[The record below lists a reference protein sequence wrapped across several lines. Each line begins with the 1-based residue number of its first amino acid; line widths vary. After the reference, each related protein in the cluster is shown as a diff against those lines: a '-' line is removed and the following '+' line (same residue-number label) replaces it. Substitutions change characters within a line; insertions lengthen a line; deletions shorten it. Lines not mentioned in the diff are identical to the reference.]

1 MKRALLEVFF
11 LFLAVNFSMA
21 ADEFQPMPAPLS
33 NNAVAGIK
41 VSGQYILYS
50 FMGLGPA
57 KTWNSVTAAAYALN
71 LRYNKWTVIKPV
83 PGSGRLGAV
92 AAGVKEQVFVIGGFV
107 PDSSGRQTIVS
118 DVSIYEPIALRWYRG
133 ADLPSAVRD
142 AVAGVYRDRYVYVIG
157 GFGKSGPTNQVQV
170 YDAEADRWTQ
180 APPLPGVSVFGHAG
194 GIVNDSIIYVD
205 GASKN
210 PGREGPNYVA
220 WDECWMGKIDHKHPE
235 KIQWSKLPPHP
246 GAARYRIASGSSDRD
261 QKIYF
266 AGGSD
271 KVYDYNGIGLDG
283 KAAEPSS
290 VVFDYNFKNNA
301 WEMLQENTQNPT
313 MDHRELAV
321 TGESLI
327 LAGGMGKDQQV
338 MANVVV
344 LPKGK

>member
-1 MKRALLEVFF
+1 
-11 LFLAVNFSMA
+11 
-21 ADEFQPMPAPLS
+21 
-33 NNAVAGIK
+33 
-41 VSGQYILYS
+41 
-50 FMGLGPA
+50 
-57 KTWNSVTAAAYALN
+57 
-71 LRYNKWTVIKPV
+71 
-83 PGSGRLGAV
+83 
-92 AAGVKEQVFVIGGFV
+92 
-107 PDSSGRQTIVS
+107 
-118 DVSIYEPIALRWYRG
+118 
-133 ADLPSAVRD
+133 
-142 AVAGVYRDRYVYVIG
+142 
-157 GFGKSGPTNQVQV
+157 
-170 YDAEADRWTQ
+170 
-180 APPLPGVSVFGHAG
+180 
-194 GIVNDSIIYVD
+194 
-205 GASKN
+205 
-210 PGREGPNYVA
+210 
-220 WDECWMGKIDHKHPE
+220 MGKIDHKHPE

-327 LAGGMGKDQQV
+327 LVGGMGKDQQV